1 MSTRDCL
8 PLPKYPVYNIYI
20 YQLYKG
26 TDLISA
32 CDVFQA
38 LGIVS
43 VVWFSGNNP
52 WWRCNQHRFTPGDSI
67 SRSPKK
73 QSRVIN
79 KETRSRCPKLA
90 RRVRFP
96 HGIALCGLYPRGRVS
111 LHCGWLFHV
120 VDYCR
125 PIIVAAK

>member
-1 MSTRDCL
+1 MFTRNCSAL
-8 PLPKYPVYNIYI
+8 SKCPIYNISSILCRYRLNI
-20 YQLYKG
+20 G
-26 TDLISA
+26 VRRIS
-32 CDVFQA
+32 
-38 LGIVS
+38 S
-43 VVWFSGNNP
+43 VRNSIRRRFSGNP

-90 RRVRFP
+90 WRVRFP
-96 HGIALCGLYPRGRVS
+96 HGIALCSLYSRGCVS
-111 LHCGWLFHV
+111 LHCGWLFHAA
-120 VDYCR
+120 DYCR